1 MRVGPAEIRRW
12 VLVLILAAAKTVY
25 SFAPSWSLSTSLAFS
40 SSATQ
45 MTLSSGADSGHH
57 GKDKW
62 RQQQE
67 ASLES
72 MAAAGASKI
81 AQMDINERTKRAML
95 AEAVENRIFQLQQEL
110 LELAQTNGKFSQA
123 KKLAQQIKLA
133 QEQYQELVSGDPSD
147 MLRAFDSLAS
157 MNQDE

>member
-1 MRVGPAEIRRW
+1 
-12 VLVLILAAAKTVY
+12 
-25 SFAPSWSLSTSLAFS
+25 
-40 SSATQ
+40 
-45 MTLSSGADSGHH
+45 
-57 GKDKW
+57 
-62 RQQQE
+62 
-67 ASLES
+67 